1 MQERFLRVYEIEPKQ
16 MMIKHLFKRLIEL
29 LYENIVCIDIT
40 YIKQTVTQ
48 GLSSSYFELYI
59 FDANE
64 RK

>member
-40 YIKQTVTQ
+40 YIKQTLTQ
-48 GLSSSYFELYI
+48 GLSSSYFEFYI
-59 FDANE
+59 FNVYE
-64 RK
+64 RE